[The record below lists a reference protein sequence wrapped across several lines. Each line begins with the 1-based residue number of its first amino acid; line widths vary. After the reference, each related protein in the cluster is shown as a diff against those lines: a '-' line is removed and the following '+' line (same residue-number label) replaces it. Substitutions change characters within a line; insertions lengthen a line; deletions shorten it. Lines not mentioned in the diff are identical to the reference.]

1 MTEAGILL
9 EDDPVE
15 LIEGERIAK
24 PAIDLPHIGTV
35 MALTHL
41 LVVATIG
48 RAMVSVRSPVRL
60 NRYNEP
66 EPDIALL
73 CPRADRYQAGEP
85 PSPADI
91 LLLIEVASTS
101 LAYDRRI
108 KLPLYARHG
117 VPEVWIVDL
126 DALPLTCTGDRWAMA
141 TRPARPRARAACW
154 RFPCFPASASAYR
167 TSSARCSEALAW
179 LRRPSIPRYCPWL
192 TRYSSRSTS
201 SLSSSGSVNR
211 TSPKLVLTTRPL
223 PKYRHSDGQ

>member
-1 MTEAGILL
+1 MDGTADLINQPALTVRRHRLDVDQYRRMTEAGILL
-9 EDDPVE
+9 DDDPVE
-15 LIEGERIAK
+15 LIDGELIEK

-73 CPRADRYQAGEP
+73 RPRADRYQAGEP
-85 PSPADI
+85 PCPADV

-101 LAYDRRI
+101 IAYDRRI

-126 DALPLTCTGDRWAMA
+126 DALAIDAHRGPVGVGYQTCSTETPGRVLEV
-141 TRPARPRARAACW
+141 
-154 RFPCFPASASAYR
+154 S
-167 TSSARCSEALAW
+167 L
-179 LRRPSIPRYCPWL
+179 LPSIRV
-192 TRYSSRSTS
+192 
-201 SLSSSGSVNR
+201 GVADIFG
-211 TSPKLVLTTRPL
+211 PL
-223 PKYRHSDGQ
+223 L

>member
-1 MTEAGILL
+1 MDGAADFINQAGVDLRRHRLDVDQYRRMSEAGILL

-15 LIEGERIAK
+15 LIEGELIEM
-24 PAIDLPHIGTV
+24 PAVGVPHIGTV

-41 LVVATIG
+41 LVIATNG
-48 RAMVSVRSPVRL
+48 RAMVSVQSPVRL

-73 CPRADRYQAGEP
+73 RPRADRYQAGEP

-126 DALPLTCTGDRWAMA
+126 DALAIDVHRGPVGDGYEACSTEDAGRLLEVSLLPGVFVSVADVFGPL
-141 TRPARPRARAACW
+141 
-154 RFPCFPASASAYR
+154 
-167 TSSARCSEALAW
+167 L
-179 LRRPSIPRYCPWL
+179 
-192 TRYSSRSTS
+192 
-201 SLSSSGSVNR
+201 
-211 TSPKLVLTTRPL
+211 
-223 PKYRHSDGQ
+223 

>member
-126 DALPLTCTGDRWAMA
+126 DALAIDVHRGPVGDGY
-141 TRPARPRARAACW
+141 AAC
-154 RFPCFPASASAYR
+154 
-167 TSSARCSEALAW
+167 
-179 LRRPSIPRYCPWL
+179 
-192 TRYSSRSTS
+192 STEGAGRVLEI
-201 SLSSSGSVNR
+201 SLLPGVRVSV
-211 TSPKLVLTTRPL
+211 SDVFGPL
-223 PKYRHSDGQ
+223 L